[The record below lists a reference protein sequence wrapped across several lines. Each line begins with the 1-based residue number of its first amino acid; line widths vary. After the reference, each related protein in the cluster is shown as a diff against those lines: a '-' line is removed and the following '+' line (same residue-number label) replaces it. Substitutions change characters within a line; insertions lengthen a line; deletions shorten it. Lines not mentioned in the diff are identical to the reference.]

1 MQRSLGAGSVVLAA
15 GAFAE
20 KGTFVTDLLIEHPGP
35 LVELES
41 SDTAATADQTPPIP
55 GRPAWDGDPGLPS
68 HRPSHRDLV
77 RPLPGPGT
85 ADRSGRVGA
94 IVVPTSRSLDDAGNG
109 IRLAVEL
116 AGAHACQL
124 VVLCSGRARSEGFPR
139 DLAGSCPQGVAVVD
153 FPVGE
158 ELLPRFAT
166 SRRLLSTALRSDRDL
181 GDKRNLGL
189 LLAVRAG
196 LRTVLFLDDDV
207 RALPLPNGRGTRT
220 TPGTARTLDPDQLAD
235 AVAHLLDGGDT
246 GAVGWT
252 LTDFDDNSVVCHT
265 RRALGMPQEQFI
277 GGGALLVKI
286 TEELPFFPRIYNED
300 WLFMFEL
307 MWRRGNRGE
316 LAEAGN
322 VLQDAY
328 DPFLPERARSEEL
341 GDILAEGLFSLLH
354 RGDDPADPERFMKDE
369 SYWQGVLERREDM
382 TNHMLKMIESTETI
396 APETR
401 ERMTA
406 VLEAA
411 EEIRSC
417 VRPGSFVDFLRSWS
431 DDLLTW
437 REHLR
442 RARSTPLYE
451 NYGLDRR
458 TRWLSG
464 GSPERFGWVDGLQ

>member
-1 MQRSLGAGSVVLAA
+1 VQRSLGAGSVVLAA

-20 KGTFVTDLLIEHPGP
+20 KGTFVTDLLAEP
-35 LVELES
+35 
-41 SDTAATADQTPPIP
+41 SDTAPPADQASLRTC
-55 GRPAWDGDPGLPS
+55 RPVWGGDPELPS

-77 RPLPGPGT
+77 CPLPGT
-85 ADRSGRVGA
+85 SATDRTCHVGA

-116 AGAHACQL
+116 AGAHECPL
-124 VVLCSGRARSEGFPR
+124 VVLCSGQARSEGFPR
-139 DLAGSCPQGVAVVD
+139 ELAVSCPRGVAVVD
-153 FPVGE
+153 FPAE
-158 ELLPRFAT
+158 EEFLPRFAT

-207 RALPLPNGRGTRT
+207 RALPLPNGPGQLTPARTTRT
-220 TPGTARTLDPDQLAD
+220 TQTLDPEQLAC
-235 AVAHLLDGGDT
+235 AVAHLLCEEAT

-252 LTDFDDNSVVCHT
+252 LTDFDDNSVVCHA

-277 GGGALLVKI
+277 GGGALLVGI

-328 DPFLPERARSEEL
+328 DPFLPDRARSEEL

-354 RGDDPADPERFMKDE
+354 RGHDPAGPERFMKDD

-382 TNHMLKMIESTETI
+382 TTRMLETIKSTETV
-396 APETR
+396 APEAR
-401 ERMTA
+401 ERMA
-406 VLEAA
+406 AALEAA

-431 DDLLTW
+431 DDLTTW
-437 REHLR
+437 RKHLR
-442 RARSTPLYE
+442 RARSAPLYE
-451 NYGLDRR
+451 NFGLDRR
-458 TRWLSG
+458 TRWLNG
-464 GSPERFGWVDGLQ
+464 GSPERFGWVDRLQ